1 MKQWI
6 ELLLRVSCCI
16 YFVLLILKA
25 PPPQKKTQKRTNKQ
39 KAPKYHQLCFKYV
52 YVSLEIKHTLLNT
65 TCAIKLNNMT
75 FLSALHPTN

>member
-25 PPPQKKTQKRTNKQ
+25 PPQKKNTKTNKQ
-39 KAPKYHQLCFKYV
+39 TKSPKIPSIMFQ
-52 YVSLEIKHTLLNT
+52 VSLEIKHTLLNT

>member
-25 PPPQKKTQKRTNKQ
+25 PPPKKNTKTNKQ
-39 KAPKYHQLCFKYV
+39 TKSPKIPSIMFQVCVCIIRNKTHSTQYNLCHQV
-52 YVSLEIKHTLLNT
+52 E
-65 TCAIKLNNMT
+65 
-75 FLSALHPTN
+75 

>member
-1 MKQWI
+1 MDWTTL
-6 ELLLRVSCCI
+6 ESFLLHLFR
-16 YFVLLILKA
+16 FVNFKS